1 MNKNT
6 LIFLVALFGT
16 LLVNAQEGNTIGEAI
31 LTDGIDIPLNILN
44 FNTATVSGE
53 PASCG
58 DITEEDVFYM
68 HPISPSINKLAI
80 ELKTSLIA
88 LSTSFEY
95 QILLAPNGDTGNLQE
110 IECDTYSVS
119 ILGGGNLQKEV
130 INVTPNDAYY
140 FRIRKRSDLLG
151 IELTTLINSTTI
163 TMDSSFDPSL
173 SVENLNIDQIKIISD
188 KHSLKL
194 IGNDDYNHYKIFTI
208 NGQLVLE
215 NTGDQPLS
223 IIDVS
228 RLDKGIY
235 ILNLNNGDGKLMFKF
250 IKQ

>member
-44 FNTATVSGE
+44 FNTATASGE
-53 PASCG
+53 SASCG
-58 DITEEDVFYM
+58 DIAEEDVFYK
-68 HPISPSINKLAI
+68 HQISTGDNTMTI
-80 ELKTSLIA
+80 ELKSSLLTLLTSL
-88 LSTSFEY
+88 EY
-95 QILLAPNGDTGNLQE
+95 QILLEPYGDPGNLQE
-110 IECDTYSVS
+110 IECDTYYVL
-119 ILGGGNLQKEV
+119 LGIGGNLQKEV
-130 INVTPNDAYY
+130 KNVTPNDTYY
-140 FRIRKRSDLLG
+140 FRIRKRSGILG
-151 IELTTLINSTTI
+151 LELTTLINSTTI
-163 TMDSSFDPSL
+163 TMVSSFDPSL

-235 ILNLNNGDGKLMFKF
+235 ILNLNNGDGKLMLKF